1 MFFKVKTMKK
11 NLLIILV
18 VLLMLNTMFISSFA
32 TVENTRCELKVE
44 EHFDTD
50 CENLSGNA
58 SYSRWRTIKGLNA
71 ANADVEGANGEK
83 VRVEDGKLIIPGGE
97 RVGAEFNI
105 AATNYDFGFNNLNSG
120 GRQKADEYVFEFDAK
135 LKGNES
141 IYFHDG
147 GTAYLKLRNNLS
159 LYLDKS
165 SDDVYIDASNDEFH
179 HYKIAVRTEY
189 YDAAG
194 TKLEYVRSTGK
205 LYYENGDPAIVQ
217 SMYVKADVYVDG
229 VCYAIDEVSSNLL
242 TNPGVRQIKG
252 FTAMTESEI
261 GNIEIDNIEVY
272 YLDGEKR
279 TDATFTFKNA
289 AGKTVF
295 NADVAS
301 LNSDG
306 NSLEVELRADG
317 TQAEDEDASVFV
329 VLFSADGVL
338 KDVAI
343 DSIGIAA
350 GSIEKSSVSIEAPYF
365 TDADIAADDYIT
377 VFVWESNEKIPYA
390 AERTITAE

>member
-1 MFFKVKTMKK
+1 MKK
-11 NLLIILV
+11 NMLIILAI
-18 VLLMLNTMFISSFA
+18 LLLVYSMGLSAMA
-32 TVENTRCELKVE
+32 TVEATSSVLKVE

-50 CENLSGNA
+50 CDNLSGNA

-83 VRVEDGKLIIPGGE
+83 IRVEDGKLIIPGGE

-159 LYLDKS
+159 LYLDRS

-229 VCYAIDEVSSNLL
+229 VCYAIDEISSNSL

-295 NADVAS
+295 NADAET

-306 NSLEVELRADG
+306 NTLKVELRADG
-317 TQAEDEDASVFV
+317 TQTENQEASVFV
-329 VLFSADGVL
+329 VLFSADGML

-343 DSIGIAA
+343 DTISIEA
-350 GSIEKSSVSIEAPYF
+350 GSSEKATVKIDAPYF
-365 TDADIAADDYIT
+365 TEADIASDDYIS
-377 VFVWESNEKIPYA
+377 VFVWETSEKIPFA
-390 AERTITAE
+390 AERTIKAE